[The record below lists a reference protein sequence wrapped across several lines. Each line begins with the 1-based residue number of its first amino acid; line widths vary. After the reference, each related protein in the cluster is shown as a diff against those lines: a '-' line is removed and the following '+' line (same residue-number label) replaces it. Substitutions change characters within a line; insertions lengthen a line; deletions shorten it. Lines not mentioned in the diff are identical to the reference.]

1 MANNFKNAV
10 RRNISADSGLPTE
23 IYKAP
28 DTKKSIAI
36 EIDVSNKSSAG
47 VTVTV
52 QLEDESL
59 NETYDTTGT
68 VIAANAHAISAVATG
83 VSGLFTT
90 TSSAVHNLI
99 VNDRVMFVAGTE
111 PSFTNASLPPSGDTE
126 LSTPTSTPTTSRN
139 RIYYVQSVP
148 STSTFTIAESASAA
162 SPLTFDDTGA
172 TTKMIKVHLA
182 DIVKDAPVPVGG
194 SLKVISGQKLVIE
207 SQTAN
212 VNDKIFV
219 TSSAANAVDC
229 VASVLQD
236 VS

>member
-52 QLEDESL
+52 QLEVESI
-59 NETYDTTGT
+59 NETYDTAGP
-68 VIAANAHAISAVATG
+68 VIAANAHAVSAATG

-99 VNDRVMFVAGTE
+99 VNDRIM
-111 PSFTNASLPPSGDTE
+111 
-126 LSTPTSTPTTSRN
+126 
-139 RIYYVQSVP
+139 
-148 STSTFTIAESASAA
+148 
-162 SPLTFDDTGA
+162 LT
-172 TTKMIKVHLA
+172 HR
-182 DIVKDAPVPVGG
+182 
-194 SLKVISGQKLVIE
+194 S
-207 SQTAN
+207 
-212 VNDKIFV
+212 
-219 TSSAANAVDC
+219 
-229 VASVLQD
+229 
-236 VS
+236 